1 MTCCVFESGMVTVFA
16 EKVVAAVIDALFA
29 KTSTSKEEVGEEKLS
44 LFLVVATVEG
54 SIREAR

>member
-1 MTCCVFESGMVTVFA
+1 MVTVFA